1 MADGDSRFSPKLIAG
16 AVAVLALVG
25 IFLSTYLGGAEDN
38 TTPPSAAYE
47 ALQAG
52 EPLPEGYGLPA
63 QRRGQATK
71 GSSSRLA
78 ADEGDTAEPQNDDE
92 DEGQQEKKRRGNR
105 KKKRDRKSKP
115 DEYGVDR
122 FDDGSVDHTNRPPPG

>member
-1 MADGDSRFSPKLIAG
+1 MADGESRFSPKLIAG
-16 AVAVLALVG
+16 IVIGVVLVA
-25 IFLSTYLGGAEDN
+25 ISLSAYLGGAEDN

-52 EPLPEGYGLPA
+52 EPLPEGYGLPV

-78 ADEGDTAEPQNDDE
+78 ADEGDPPEQQSDDE
-92 DEGQQEKKRRGNR
+92 NEGQQQKKRRGSSKKKNR
-105 KKKRDRKSKP
+105 KQSKP
-115 DEYGVDR
+115 DEYGVYR
-122 FDDGSVDHTNRPPPG
+122 FDDGRVDYGKSPPG

>member
-1 MADGDSRFSPKLIAG
+1 MADGDSRFSPKFIAG
-16 AVAVLALVG
+16 IVIGVVLVA
-25 IFLSTYLGGAEDN
+25 ITLSTYLGGTED

-63 QRRGQATK
+63 PRRGQATK